1 MSKLAS
7 YGQREMRD
15 VVDDSDGEAASRRC
29 VTVRGVAVAGLARQ
43 LVEDGAHHRGR
54 EFLGREAVASADHA
68 RHRRERAVLHGL
80 RERRAHVLVQ
90 RLAERAGLLGAI
102 EHRDRLRAARQRR
115 EERGR
120 GEGPVEADLEHADAS
135 RRARS
140 RARPARGPSRRPSP
154 SSRHALGLGVADVV
168 EEAVAAARERREA
181 RHGLRHERGQ
191 LA

>member
-1 MSKLAS
+1 
-7 YGQREMRD
+7 
-15 VVDDSDGEAASRRC
+15 
-29 VTVRGVAVAGLARQ
+29 VAGLARQ

-102 EHRDRLRAARQRR
+102 EHRDRLHAARHRR

-120 GEGPVEADLEHADAS
+120 GEGPVEADLEHAEHLAARVRVLDQLVG
-135 RRARS
+135 RLRAR
-140 RARPARGPSRRPSP
+140 AHHHD
-154 SSRHALGLGVADVV
+154 HALGVGVSDVV
-168 EEAVAAARERREA
+168 HEAVAAARERREA
-181 RHGLRHERGQ
+181 RHGLRHERGAARVVRIAR
-191 LA
+191 LSRLEERVGVGRVPRSTG